1 MGENLMLNQK
11 KINIKGF
18 SLVELLVTTVVFVI
32 VVVLSGQLIRLANF
46 DSQVNTNLNEVQQNS
61 RVALKFLERDITNS
75 GDSYLIGEAG
85 GLGVFGPSVSLDAF
99 EKIRGTNAA
108 MMPSSTLNF
117 PIPGDKKQPLFS
129 LFPVR
134 RATALGNGADGGGQ
148 TALENGSA
156 DQLTVAYEDEFF
168 LAGKEQGFQNIAR
181 NMPRPFPNDMAKDLN
196 ADAEFQGVW
205 NRTTATLN
213 LGDPDPASPAGE
225 IFLQDQDDMGNPIY
239 IRRTFNT
246 SSVRPGDIFKLT
258 GGSTSQSVILAMV
271 SEVTATSLI
280 FAPDIIGFNKKS
292 SDATINGIKTNI
304 ANINTQIGALDPS
317 NTAAITALENQ
328 RNMLLSQVFPLDLLP
343 EVPGDPDGGLVTAT
357 RIKLYNYRVNPLT
370 QDLVRRRYT
379 YQPEATGTLGDAFID
394 DPVCQNVE
402 RFWISFKLFV
412 PATSTDPARLSNDIE
427 LDPSTDVD
435 DFAALQNIRL
445 VNVNLILRST
455 EIDRR
460 NAQPARFG
468 VQASFG
474 PRNIIYRVNQFAS

>member
-1 MGENLMLNQK
+1 MLNHK
-11 KINIKGF
+11 KIDIKGF

-75 GDSYLIGEAG
+75 GDSYLIGTAG
-85 GLGVFGPSVSLDAF
+85 GLGVVGPSISDDAF
-99 EKIRGTNAA
+99 RNIRGTNAA
-108 MMPSSTLNF
+108 MTTTLNL
-117 PIPGDKKQPLFS
+117 PTPNDRKQPLFS
-129 LFPVR
+129 LFPLR

-156 DQLTVAYEDEFF
+156 DQLTIAYEDEFF
-168 LAGKEQGFQNIAR
+168 VAGTEQGFQDIAR
-181 NMPRPFPNDMAKDLN
+181 TVPRAAPNDTPKN
-196 ADAEFQGVW
+196 VSADIEFQGIW
-205 NRTTATLN
+205 SRTTATLN
-213 LGDPDPASPAGE
+213 LGDTDPASPAGQ

-239 IRRTFNT
+239 IRRIFDT
-246 SSVRPGDIFKLT
+246 SSVRVGDIFKLT
-258 GGSTSQSVILAMV
+258 GGSTSQSVVLAVV
-271 SEVTATSLI
+271 SEVTATSLV
-280 FAPDIIGFNKKS
+280 FAPDVIGFNKKS
-292 SDATINGIKTNI
+292 SDATINGVKTNI
-304 ANINTQIGALDPS
+304 ASINAQIGALDPE
-317 NTAAITALENQ
+317 NPANAAAIAALENQ
-328 RNMLLSQVFPLDLLP
+328 KNMILSQVFPLDLLP
-343 EVPGDPDGGLVTAT
+343 EVPGDPDGSLVTAT
-357 RIKLYNYRVNPLT
+357 RIKLYNYRVNPIT

-427 LDPSTDVD
+427 LDPSTDVN

-460 NAQPARFG
+460 NAKPARFG
-468 VQASFG
+468 IQASFG